1 MVSINN
7 DKKFIDETA
16 KSEEKQNQST
26 ITSPLS
32 CSSSS
37 TASSS
42 SVIKSNVTSPV
53 IKSSVKST
61 PLPQKSSTSF
71 TSVLKNANDSSLDN
85 ILEFKSILSPS
96 VAVGAKGNNKIELC
110 DHDCER
116 VNLFLK
122 KLHDEKLCGGD
133 DDIKTVRSDNSVLL
147 LDSECE
153 ERYDFD
159 FKNENNSS
167 SDSADCTV
175 NKKLKFNNNNNNF
188 KADVIKVSRKNEK
201 YNLDDSLIIEKT
213 GNFLSILPS
222 STPIKPR
229 AVSLPENH
237 LLQVAIPSET
247 GNVESYK
254 LNLLTPPADASFIDS
269 DFESMD
275 QDQYDS
281 VVSEDVVKE
290 NFRDLSSDSDD
301 KEETM
306 IQVQVEPVAS
316 ATPPSKAESD
326 KSRRGSFL
334 EETLRRTPLAIRR
347 TFQRQTNIIPKTAKN
362 FFSIKKKTKPKD
374 NLNDKSSES
383 IDEETTLHSAVPDFI
398 VKSSDFSF
406 ECEPSTSDAEAEDD
420 DDENNNTRTTNDSSF
435 EFEAPLVPT
444 FKIDP
449 PVTPSPPPICDY
461 ASALIRSSYATRIP
475 TAAYLRRSVSDPDAF
490 KILMENNSMRCNYDD
505 EGADFQ
511 ALDVVQKNIHH
522 ASIKSLEVSIH
533 KS

>member
-7 DKKFIDETA
+7 DKKFIDETS
-16 KSEEKQNQST
+16 KCDEKLNQST

-32 CSSSS
+32 CSSSP
-37 TASSS
+37 SSS
-42 SVIKSNVTSPV
+42 SVIKSNV
-53 IKSSVKST
+53 KLNH
-61 PLPQKSSTSF
+61 LPQKSSTSF
-71 TSVLKNANDSSLDN
+71 TSVIKNANDSSLDN
-85 ILEFKSILSPS
+85 ILEFKSIISPS
-96 VAVGAKGNNKIELC
+96 VAVGSKGNNKIELS
-110 DHDCER
+110 DRDCER
-116 VNLFLK
+116 VKLFLK
-122 KLHDEKLCGGD
+122 KLHEAKLCSD
-133 DDIKTVRSDNSVLL
+133 DDINIVRNDNSVLL
-147 LDSECE
+147 LDSEC
-153 ERYDFD
+153 DFG

-167 SDSADCTV
+167 SDSTDCTI
-175 NKKLKFNNNNNNF
+175 NKKLKYNNNNNIKSDVF
-188 KADVIKVSRKNEK
+188 KDSRKNRK

-229 AVSLPENH
+229 AVSLPENQ
-237 LLQVAIPSET
+237 LLQVTIPSEE

-281 VVSEDVVKE
+281 LVSAAVVKE
-290 NFRDLSSDSDD
+290 NFADLSSDSDD
-301 KEETM
+301 KEETI
-306 IQVQVEPVAS
+306 IQVKVEPVTS
-316 ATPPSKAESD
+316 ATPPAKIESD

-383 IDEETTLHSAVPDFI
+383 IDEETTLNSVVPDFI

-406 ECEPSTSDAEAEDD
+406 ECEPSTSDAEADNN

-449 PVTPSPPPICDY
+449 PVTPSPSPPPICDY

-490 KILMENNSMRCNYDD
+490 KILMEHNSSRCNYYD

-511 ALDVVQKNIHH
+511 ALDVQQKNIHH

-533 KS
+533 KP